1 MRSGLKKKPDSQTSP
16 GSMADSA
23 GEQRHTHSR
32 TQIQFCL
39 ITGHHPPPIFLFSL
53 QHFLYLVKRT
63 KSTIWLL
70 ILELPTV
77 DYVMKLDI
85 KYDLQIKVSEAQTF
99 AVSTFV
105 KQA

>member
-1 MRSGLKKKPDSQTSP
+1 
-16 GSMADSA
+16 MADSA
-23 GEQRHTHSR
+23 GRAKAYTLQDSDT
-32 TQIQFCL
+32 IL
-39 ITGHHPPPIFLFSL
+39 PDYWAPPSTNFLFSL

-99 AVSTFV
+99 AVSTFL
-105 KQA
+105 